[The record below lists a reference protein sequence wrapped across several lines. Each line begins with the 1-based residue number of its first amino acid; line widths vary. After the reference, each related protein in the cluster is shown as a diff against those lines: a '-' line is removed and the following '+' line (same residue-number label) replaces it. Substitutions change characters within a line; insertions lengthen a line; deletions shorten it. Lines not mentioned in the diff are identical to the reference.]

1 MKKQK
6 FNTTT
11 IMEPWYNKKRIWQC
25 QWILSAMA
33 YQQYSLFLIIDAP
46 LWSPMWV
53 IPLFSTH
60 EALII
65 YDNILSPRYILS
77 STCWLP
83 TQTLSDVW
91 NTKVL
96 LRESVN
102 GGKLFSAKS
111 DVSQPRDIN
120 LWGNDED
127 LPLGCM
133 QNWRQ
138 CTQVHICL

>member
-11 IMEPWYNKKRIWQC
+11 IMEPWYNKKRMWQC

-53 IPLFSTH
+53 IPLFWTH
-60 EALII
+60 EALIT
-65 YDNILSPRYILS
+65 YNNILSPRYILS
-77 STCWLP
+77 STCWQS

-91 NTKVL
+91 STKVL
-96 LRESVN
+96 SRESVN
-102 GGKLFSAKS
+102 GEKLFSAKS
-111 DVSQPRDIN
+111 DLSQPRDIN
-120 LWGNDED
+120 LWGNEED
-127 LPLGCM
+127 LPQGCI

-138 CTQVHICL
+138 CTQVHVYL